1 MAQFLIEE
9 EEMLLNNVSL
19 IRVGF
24 GWELYPRQYSAGFLG
39 SLLGGAKPEEA
50 DCDASAVLF
59 DRDDRPAGG
68 KLSTCCIYYGNTNL
82 YDFTL
87 VHNGDNLTGIG
98 AGDDE
103 SIFIDLHR
111 MPEEIVRIAFTF
123 DFFKSPRK
131 MNFGR
136 LQEVFIRVV
145 EDESGEELCRF
156 EPENTGFAGK
166 ALLAAQIYRGE
177 DGWVFRAEGRGLADA
192 QTKEDLMK
200 IGFEKK

>member
-1 MAQFLIEE
+1 MAQFLIED
-9 EEMLLNNVSL
+9 EEMRLNNVSL

-111 MPEEIVRIAFTF
+111 MPA
-123 DFFKSPRK
+123 S
-131 MNFGR
+131 
-136 LQEVFIRVV
+136 
-145 EDESGEELCRF
+145 
-156 EPENTGFAGK
+156 
-166 ALLAAQIYRGE
+166 
-177 DGWVFRAEGRGLADA
+177 
-192 QTKEDLMK
+192 
-200 IGFEKK
+200 